1 MKKWNWYWNG
11 ARVKSSE
18 ISFISCKFS
27 NCYPICNLNFTVECL
42 NCIFVSF
49 SSCCIS
55 VCVACPL
62 APASPRYSSLIES
75 KVFPLTHSPT
85 PLPLPV
91 RCKTKRQTDSGKV
104 ENFYTLCRLFR
115 LFRRRSFWCV
125 SCINKR
131 ARCYCYFYCFAAVV
145 GLECVNARCV
155 CLSNCPSVC
164 PDDYDSTHNSRTT
177 RADTQ
182 RNQRT
187 YDNKI
192 ERVAAD
198 CSRQFLLHKMP
209 NCLARLTAN
218 NKQLTT
224 NEEWPNLELPSGKC
238 KPSCIFA
245 CETAGFAL
253 WPG

>member
-1 MKKWNWYWNG
+1 MKKWNGYWNG

-18 ISFISCKFS
+18 ISFISCEFS

-145 GLECVNARCV
+145 GWLIIAPTAST
-155 CLSNCPSVC
+155 CLAVSCL
-164 PDDYDSTHNSRTT
+164 TL
-177 RADTQ
+177 
-182 RNQRT
+182 
-187 YDNKI
+187 
-192 ERVAAD
+192 
-198 CSRQFLLHKMP
+198 RQF
-209 NCLARLTAN
+209 
-218 NKQLTT
+218 
-224 NEEWPNLELPSGKC
+224 S
-238 KPSCIFA
+238 SCQVDLIPKKKA
-245 CETAGFAL
+245 KK
-253 WPG
+253 